1 MNDEALKD
9 FKNHHMMIKNRES
22 LDVTG
27 IKKIECLN
35 TNEFILETVL
45 GQMVISGKDLEMTS
59 LNIEAGELSISGYVN
74 SITYADKPRIKEKKE
89 NIFAKLFK

>member
-1 MNDEALKD
+1 M
-9 FKNHHMMIKNRES
+9 
-22 LDVTG
+22 TG

-45 GQMVISGKDLEMTS
+45 GQMVISGRDLEMTS

-74 SITYADKPRIKEKKE
+74 SITYTDKPRIKEKKE